1 MPLYRVAGKFADNHT
16 FVVNPV
22 EGADASAALASV
34 AGSEEVKAYGQ
45 PIAAVSVMKL
55 EGKKRVRISDEPAKP
70 RAPRGSKNAAGNKP
84 AAQGNASKPAASAPR
99 R

>member
-22 EGADASAALASV
+22 EGTDAAAALASV
-34 AGSEEVKAYGQ
+34 VGGEEVKAYGQ
-45 PIAAVSVMKL
+45 PVIACSVMKL

-70 RAPRGSKNAAGNKP
+70 RAPRGSKTASNKP
-84 AAQGNASKPAASAPR
+84 AAQGNAGKPAASAPR